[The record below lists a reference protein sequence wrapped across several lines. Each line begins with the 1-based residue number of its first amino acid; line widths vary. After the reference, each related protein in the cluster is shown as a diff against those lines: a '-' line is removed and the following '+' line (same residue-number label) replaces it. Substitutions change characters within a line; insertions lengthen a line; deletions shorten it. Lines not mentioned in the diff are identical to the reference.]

1 MILTKKR
8 SPHKSIHLLTTSPNN
23 NERGGH
29 LPANAK
35 GKSASLVSIRE
46 NRALYK
52 FFRSLFRRIKL
63 VQHEFAIE
71 HSV

>member
-8 SPHKSIHLLTTSPNN
+8 SSHKSIQLLTPSQNKDK
-23 NERGGH
+23 RGGH

-63 VQHEFAIE
+63 VQNEFAIE